1 MAFVLIRKNDLF
13 AVFFHVCQMLNLM
26 LMEENTA
33 KFQMGNNWIT
43 RAVMLPLYMSVIFFI
58 PTEKLS
64 PLCNL
69 LHIYISWKWKGQ
81 SYGKYHKVELFHYL
95 LKLLHEMLV
104 YMYYGTSILK
114 HYLQSLLTFL
124 RKFCALL
131 NNPKSFHF
139 KTRNKHIFLA
149 I

>member
-1 MAFVLIRKNDLF
+1 MS
-13 AVFFHVCQMLNLM
+13 FF
-26 LMEENTA
+26 
-33 KFQMGNNWIT
+33 
-43 RAVMLPLYMSVIFFI
+43 SI

-149 I
+149 IYDDQVLFLCFVMLSESEKFSLNRQKLFTELAIWFWRFIKI